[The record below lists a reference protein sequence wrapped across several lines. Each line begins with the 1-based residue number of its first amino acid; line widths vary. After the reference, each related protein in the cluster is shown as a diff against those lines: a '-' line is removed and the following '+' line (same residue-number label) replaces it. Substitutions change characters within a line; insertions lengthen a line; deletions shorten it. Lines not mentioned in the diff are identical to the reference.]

1 MDRYV
6 TGSVIRRLR
15 ESKNMTQE
23 GLAQKLHVSS
33 KAVSKW
39 ETGQG
44 LPDVSLLEPL
54 AQALDISV
62 IELFSGENIRNQNRA
77 GNMLRERFYVCPVC
91 GNVIQAS
98 GEAVISCCGITL
110 PPLEAEDPDEEHL
123 LRIEEVEDEYFDG
136 IGVVPEEDPEAVGP
150 AGAHGPGGGVGHVAQ
165 LGGDPADPL
174 GGLPADVLR
183 AVEGLADRGGGAAAF
198 LRDHSD
204 RHLSTLPPPQFLNRF
219 RNAII
224 CSLPEVVN
232 KLSTFSPY

>member
-123 LRIEEVEDEYFDG
+123 LRIEEVEDEYF
-136 IGVVPEEDPEAVGP
+136 VTVEHPMTK
-150 AGAHGPGGGVGHVAQ
+150 AHYLSFFAALSDQGAQ
-165 LGGDPADPL
+165 LVKIG
-174 GGLPADVLR
+174 R
-183 AVEGLADRGGGAAAF
+183 AHV
-198 LRDHSD
+198 
-204 RHLSTLPPPQFLNRF
+204 
-219 RNAII
+219 
-224 CSLPEVVN
+224 
-232 KLSTFSPY
+232 

>member
-23 GLAQKLHVSS
+23 GLAQKLHLSS

-123 LRIEEVEDEYFDG
+123 LRIEEVEDEYF
-136 IGVVPEEDPEAVGP
+136 VTVEHPMTK
-150 AGAHGPGGGVGHVAQ
+150 AHYLSFFAALSDQGAQ
-165 LGGDPADPL
+165 LVKLYPEGSAEARFKRNRVKWL
-174 GGLPADVLR
+174 LAYCNHHGL
-183 AVEGLADRGGGAAAF
+183 
-198 LRDHSD
+198 
-204 RHLSTLPPPQFLNRF
+204 F
-219 RNAII
+219 R
-224 CSLPEVVN
+224 VKV
-232 KLSTFSPY
+232 

>member
-15 ESKNMTQE
+15 EGKNMTQE

-123 LRIEEVEDEYFDG
+123 LRIEEVEDEYFVTMEHPMTKAHYLSFFAALSDQG
-136 IGVVPEEDPEAVGP
+136 TQLVKLYPEGSAEARFKRNRVKWIL
-150 AGAHGPGGGVGHVAQ
+150 AYCNHHG
-165 LGGDPADPL
+165 L
-174 GGLPADVLR
+174 
-183 AVEGLADRGGGAAAF
+183 
-198 LRDHSD
+198 
-204 RHLSTLPPPQFLNRF
+204 F
-219 RNAII
+219 R
-224 CSLPEVVN
+224 VKV
-232 KLSTFSPY
+232 